1 MSALPE
7 WIKKLQKED
16 AEAQLM
22 EEVPSGALAYEAL
35 AIAWEALEQTNI
47 EIAHNGNNNHK
58 TGRPTVFSVQD
69 RMVEAMRHIEELG
82 KE

>member
-35 AIAWEALEQTNI
+35 TIAWEALETI
-47 EIAHNGNNNHK
+47 DRL
-58 TGRPTVFSVQD
+58 GRPGVGLRLRRTNGTVKD
-69 RMVEAMRHIEELG
+69 AMRHITKLGEE
-82 KE
+82 